1 MGKQIEIIAL
11 IEIRTVFKD
20 LDNTSTWPWEASFF
34 PHIHSALLL
43 GGILVV
49 FYTEFFTTLILV
61 DVLILVV
68 SLRYLHD
75 FGQVI
80 RNSGFIV
87 ATVMPRR
94 ALSIEPWHA
103 FAYEVN
109 AAILAVLMVLLQ
121 RYLPRRS
128 KT

>member
-1 MGKQIEIIAL
+1 MDP
-11 IEIRTVFKD
+11 IRF
-20 LDNTSTWPWEASFF
+20 L
-34 PHIHSALLL
+34 HR
-43 GGILVV
+43 IL
-49 FYTEFFTTLILV
+49 TTLILV

-87 ATVMPRR
+87 ATVMLRR
-94 ALSIEPWHA
+94 ALGIEPWHA

-109 AAILAVLMVLLQ
+109 AAILAVLMVLLNAT
-121 RYLPRRS
+121 S
-128 KT
+128 KTVKDLIGSMW